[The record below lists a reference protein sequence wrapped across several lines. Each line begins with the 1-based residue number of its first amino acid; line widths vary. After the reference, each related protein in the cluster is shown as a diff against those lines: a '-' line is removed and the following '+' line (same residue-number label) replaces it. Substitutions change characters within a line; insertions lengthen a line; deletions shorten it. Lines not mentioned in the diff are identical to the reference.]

1 MTSEGLLMLMA
12 AIFAKLVMGENQGS
26 IGFWPVAKKKVW
38 LPPYKPLFFSQP
50 GVVWFHWRS

>member
-26 IGFWPVAKKKVW
+26 MGFWPVAKKKYGY
-38 LPPYKPLFFSQP
+38 PPTNPCF
-50 GVVWFHWRS
+50 